1 MCRSPMKAL
10 NMGTQA
16 VFCGELSFLMNSPWK
31 GELTFIKV
39 LSSFGLGSKVRKIA
53 FLRGES
59 PR

>member
-1 MCRSPMKAL
+1 
-10 NMGTQA
+10 MGTQA
-16 VFCGELSFLMNSPWK
+16 VFCGELSFLMNRPWK

-39 LSSFGLGSKVRKIA
+39 LSSFGLGSRVRKIA